1 MQMINVILDIV
12 SWVLILS
19 GTFFVVTGA
28 IGLVRLP
35 DVYTRMHG
43 AGLVDTLGAVLFLA
57 GLIVQGG
64 FTLISVKLGLIIVLL
79 FFTSPTS
86 SYALA
91 NVLRSQGVRAQAA
104 GEDLPEEKAEEGS
117 TSTPS

>member
-1 MQMINVILDIV
+1 VIDVVLDIV
-12 SWVLILS
+12 SWILILS
-19 GTFFVVTGA
+19 GAFFVVTGA

-35 DVYTRMHG
+35 DVYARMHG
-43 AGLVDTLGAVLFLA
+43 AGVVDTLGAALFLA
-57 GLIVQGG
+57 GLMVQGG
-64 FTLISVKLGLIIVLL
+64 LTLITVKLGLIVVLL

-91 NVLRSQGVRAQAA
+91 NALRSQGVKALAA
-104 GEDLPEEKAEEGS
+104 GEDDDDKGEEAS

>member
-1 MQMINVILDIV
+1 MIDVVLDIV
-12 SWVLILS
+12 SWILILS
-19 GTFFVVTGA
+19 GAFFVVTGA

-43 AGLVDTLGAVLFLA
+43 AGVVDTLGAGLFLA
-57 GLIVQGG
+57 GLMVQGG
-64 FTLISVKLGLIIVLL
+64 LTLITVKLGLIVVLL

-91 NVLRSQGVRAQAA
+91 NALRSQGVKALAT
-104 GEDLPEEKAEEGS
+104 GEDDADDKKGEDS
-117 TSTPS
+117 SSTPS